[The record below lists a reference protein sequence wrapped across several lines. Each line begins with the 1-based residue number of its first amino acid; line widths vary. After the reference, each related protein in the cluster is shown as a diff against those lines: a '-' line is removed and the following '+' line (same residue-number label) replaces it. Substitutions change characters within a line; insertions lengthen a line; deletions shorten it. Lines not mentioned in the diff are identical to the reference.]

1 MIFRFETG
9 FQVATGKPNP
19 TQFDLLKAMQKGFQ
33 DASTAHAE
41 VIGYGTSIMDQFGV
55 FWAIAR
61 LRVKIIEPLVDQTL
75 YRIQTWPNPHD
86 AVGIDRNYLVF
97 DASGRCVVMGMGKW
111 VIVDKVDFRLVKPNT
126 FKPTAEMVNPLT
138 DKVFSEGYRRF
149 QKDSSFPAEKI
160 HRDVS
165 DDEIDQ
171 NNHVNNVV
179 YLDYLSQAFGQTSGH
194 ERIMTEYQLNYS
206 ESLFKGDRFTMDIT
220 EHLGELHIIA
230 SRQRDDTENR
240 VFQAIIEI
248 KKDW

>member
-1 MIFRFETG
+1 MIFRFETS
-9 FQVATGKPNP
+9 FHVATGKSNP
-19 TQFDLLKAMQKGFQ
+19 TQFDLLKVMQKGLQ

-41 VIGYGTSIMDQFGV
+41 VIGYGNSIMDQYGV

-61 LRVKIIEPLVDQTL
+61 LRVKIIEPLVDHSL

-97 DASGRCVVMGMGKW
+97 DESGRCVVMGMGKW
-111 VIVDKVDFRLVKPNT
+111 VIVDKNDFKLVKPNT
-126 FKPTAEMVNPLT
+126 FKPTAQMVNTLT
-138 DKVFSEGYRRF
+138 DKVFLEGYRRF
-149 QKDSSFPAEKI
+149 QGDASFPTRHI
-160 HRDVS
+160 HRNVS

-179 YLDYLSQAFGQTSGH
+179 YLDYLAQAVSQTVGH
-194 ERIMTEYQLNYS
+194 DRIMTEYQLNYS
-206 ESLFKGDRFTMDIT
+206 ESLFKGQSFSMDIT
-220 EHLGELHIIA
+220 ERPGEIHIIA
-230 SRQRDDTENR
+230 SRLHDDTENR